1 MCLGVPLFILWLF
14 MLALEPGLVA
24 VVTACAVAVVWVVQ
38 SVLDRLQ

>member
-14 MLALEPGLVA
+14 MLALEPELIA
-24 VVTACAVAVVWVVQ
+24 VVTACAVVVVWVVQ